1 MSAQE
6 MSARNVVDVDAVL
19 AALADILVDQL
30 NVNTPVAEIDELASL
45 EDDLGLDSV
54 AMVELIGAIEAE
66 FGFEFHDSDLRT
78 SAFQNLRVLAEVVAN
93 RIHTSRADV

>member
-6 MSARNVVDVDAVL
+6 MSSRNVVDVDAVL
-19 AALADILVDQL
+19 AALADILVNQL
-30 NVNTPVAEIDELASL
+30 NVNKPVDEIDELASL

-93 RIHTSRADV
+93 RIRMSRADV

>member
-6 MSARNVVDVDAVL
+6 MSSRNVVDVDAVV
-19 AALADILVDQL
+19 AALADILVTQL
-30 NVNTPVAEIDELASL
+30 NVNKPVGEIDELASL

-93 RIHTSRADV
+93 RIHTSRADI

>member
-6 MSARNVVDVDAVL
+6 IAATNVVDVDAVL

-93 RIHTSRADV
+93 RIHMSRADV